1 MPPSLRRRYAKV
13 LRRMSVIRRNQKNI
27 EELIA
32 MLHAS
37 VQDMIADAKRVNESA
52 KRETASAERARSLIA
67 NIENLIDRT
76 ATTTTTTTTSLAT
89 LPTQTQ

>member
-1 MPPSLRRRYAKV
+1 
-13 LRRMSVIRRNQKNI
+13 
-27 EELIA
+27 